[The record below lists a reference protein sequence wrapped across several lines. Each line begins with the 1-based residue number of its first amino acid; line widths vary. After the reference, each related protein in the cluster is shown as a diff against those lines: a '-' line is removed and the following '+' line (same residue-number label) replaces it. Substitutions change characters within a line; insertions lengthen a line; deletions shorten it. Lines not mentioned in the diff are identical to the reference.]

1 MLKEQALYEFL
12 EVLLALIDRRIIKV
26 EAKLKSITYIL
37 DENCRS
43 GEDALDKLT
52 RLKELCGR

>member
-1 MLKEQALYEFL
+1 MLKKQILYEFL
-12 EVLLALIDRRIIKV
+12 EILLALIDKRIIKV
-26 EAKLKSITYIL
+26 DAKLKSVAYIVN
-37 DENCRS
+37 ENCRS